1 MLLDQAALQKKLIG
15 GNAGS
20 FRKDRGVAQGLRRV
34 SVMGQE
40 ADLDRQNG

>member
-1 MLLDQAALQKKLIG
+1 MLLDQTAPQKKLIG

-20 FRKDRGVAQGLRRV
+20 PGQDRSVAQGLGRV